1 MAMENPPFIDDV
13 PITTSIYVVNFGEIH
28 GEITPQFGERL
39 AGGVRRE
46 FFQVLIRRLF
56 DESLDLLV

>member
-1 MAMENPPFIDDV
+1 
-13 PITTSIYVVNFGEIH
+13 VVNFGEIH